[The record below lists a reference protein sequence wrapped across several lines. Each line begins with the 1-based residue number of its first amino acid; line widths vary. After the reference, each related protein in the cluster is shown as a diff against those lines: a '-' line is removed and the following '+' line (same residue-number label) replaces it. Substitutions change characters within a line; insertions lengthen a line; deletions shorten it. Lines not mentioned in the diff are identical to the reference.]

1 MIKKGSRVPAG
12 SGAPFRAMQ
21 AGRRPREGGVRV
33 RDAPAARL
41 PCGPRDAALRRGAVV
56 RVKSGER
63 LVERERVRGREQGAR
78 EGQAALHA
86 AGPVPHPLVSHLA
99 EPQLREQGARGG
111 LVVSRAE
118 REAQIARGVEL
129 LEQAVLLKD
138 RRPAE
143 AARVGRAA
151 VRTLQPQQNAQQRR
165 FADAGAA
172 RDAREADP
180 GGKAHALQHRCA
192 AVAFAEIF
200 HLKLH
205 QAHHLSVS
213 ASTLRR
219 NSPSNRMESS
229 TITAVHAKRSAVWK

>member
-1 MIKKGSRVPAG
+1 MNGSSSA
-12 SGAPFRAMQ
+12 SAS
-21 AGRRPREGGVRV
+21 E
-33 RDAPAARL
+33 
-41 PCGPRDAALRRGAVV
+41 
-56 RVKSGER
+56 
-63 LVERERVRGREQGAR
+63 GREQGAR

-86 AGPVPHPLVSHLA
+86 AGPVPHPLGSHLA

-118 REAQIARGVEL
+118 REAQVACGVEL

-143 AARVGRAA
+143 AARVRRAA
-151 VRTLQPQQNAQQRR
+151 VRTLQPQQDAQQRR

-200 HLKLH
+200 HTKLH

-213 ASTLRR
+213 ASTPRR
-219 NSPSNRMESS
+219 NSPSNKTESS
-229 TITAVHAKRSAVWK
+229 TITAVHAKRSAV

>member
-1 MIKKGSRVPAG
+1 MIKKGRRFPSESV
-12 SGAPFRAMQ
+12 SPFRALQ
-21 AGRRPREGGVRV
+21 ADLCAGEGIVLV
-33 RDAPAARL
+33 RDEQDDLL

-56 RVKSGER
+56 RVESGER
-63 LVERERVRGREQGAR
+63 LIECERVRGREQGAR
-78 EGQAALHA
+78 EGQTALHA
-86 AGPVPHPLVSHLA
+86 AGPVPHPLASRIA

-118 REAQIARGVEL
+118 REAQVARSVEL
-129 LEQAVLLKD
+129 FEQAVLLKD

-143 AARVGRAA
+143 TIGVGRAA
-151 VRTLQPQQNAQQRR
+151 VRTLQPQQDAQQRR

-172 RDAREADP
+172 RDAREADF

-200 HLKLH
+200 HPKLH

-213 ASTLRR
+213 ASTPRR
-219 NSPSNRMESS
+219 NSPSNRTESS
-229 TITAVHAKRSAVWK
+229 TITAVHAKRSAV

>member
-1 MIKKGSRVPAG
+1 MIKKESRFPSE
-12 SGAPFRAMQ
+12 SGAPFRALQ
-21 AGRRPREGGVRV
+21 ADLRAGEGVVLV
-33 RDAPAARL
+33 RDEQDDLL

-56 RVKSGER
+56 RVESGER

-86 AGPVPHPLVSHLA
+86 AGPVPHPLASRIA

-151 VRTLQPQQNAQQRR
+151 VGTLQPQQNAQQRR

-172 RDAREADP
+172 RDARETDF
-180 GGKAHALQHRCA
+180 GSEAHALQHRCA

-200 HLKLH
+200 HPKLH

-213 ASTLRR
+213 ASTPRR
-219 NSPSNRMESS
+219 NSPSNKTESS
-229 TITAVHAKRSAVWK
+229 TITAVHAKRSAV

>member
-1 MIKKGSRVPAG
+1 MRASSSCETSRTIF
-12 SGAPFRAMQ
+12 SR
-21 AGRRPREGGVRV
+21 
-33 RDAPAARL
+33 
-41 PCGPRDAALRRGAVV
+41 AVV
-56 RVKSGER
+56 RVESGER

-78 EGQAALHA
+78 EGQTALHA
-86 AGPVPHPLVSHLA
+86 AGPVPHPLASRIA

-111 LVVSRAE
+111 LIVSRAE
-118 REAQIARGVEL
+118 REAQVARGVEL

-143 AARVGRAA
+143 AARVGCAA

-172 RDAREADP
+172 RDAREADF
-180 GGKAHALQHRCA
+180 GSEAHALQHRCA

-200 HLKLH
+200 HPKLH

-219 NSPSNRMESS
+219 NSPSNKTESS
-229 TITAVHAKRSAVWK
+229 TITAVHAKRSAV